1 MELTQVTNSELNRIL
16 SNFDVNPSKF
26 SYEKINTGY
35 INDSYFVNV
44 QNQKKYVLQK
54 INTNVFKNIDAI
66 KNNIS
71 LSISNLID
79 IGYHKIKFIDPINQ
93 ELFYNSGRD
102 CWRLMEYVN
111 GSYTKDNAENTKDAF
126 EAGRIISLFHV
137 LLKDV
142 DSGKCIDTLKDF
154 HNLPYR
160 IKEFEES
167 LNNTNDN
174 LKEECIEEINFSRVM
189 FDRLIVFYNSNLPE
203 RICHND
209 AKLNNILFSSTNK
222 GLCMIDLDTIMKGYF
237 HYDFGDAIRTI
248 VNPASVEEK
257 DLSKILFD
265 KSLFKSF
272 IDGVKSNGKFL
283 SSKELEL
290 LPLSTA
296 LMPFIHGLRALTD
309 YLNGNIYYKVS
320 YPKQNLIRS
329 RNLFAFSGH
338 ALKNEDFMKK
348 TIKEL

>member
-26 SYEKINTGY
+26 GYEKINTGY

-93 ELFYNSGRD
+93 ELFYNSGKD

-111 GSYTKDNAENTKDAF
+111 GSYTKNNAENTKDAF

-248 VNPASVEEK
+248 VNPASEEEK
-257 DLSKILFD
+257 DLSKILFN
-265 KSLFKSF
+265 KSLFKAF
-272 IDGVKSNGKFL
+272 VDGVKSNGKFL
-283 SSKELEL
+283 SSKEIDL

-348 TIKEL
+348 TIKGL

>member
-26 SYEKINTGY
+26 GYEKINTGY

-93 ELFYNSGRD
+93 ELFYNSGKD

-248 VNPASVEEK
+248 VNPASEEEK

>member
-26 SYEKINTGY
+26 GYEKINTGY

-93 ELFYNSGRD
+93 ELFYNSGKD

-237 HYDFGDAIRTI
+237 HYDFGDVIRTI
-248 VNPASVEEK
+248 VNPASEEEK
-257 DLSKILFD
+257 DLSKILFNT
-265 KSLFKSF
+265 SLFKAF
-272 IDGVKSNGKFL
+272 IDGLKSNGKFL

-348 TIKEL
+348 TIKGL

>member
-93 ELFYNSGRD
+93 ELFYNSGKD

-248 VNPASVEEK
+248 VNPASEEEK
-257 DLSKILFD
+257 DISKISFN
-265 KSLFKSF
+265 KSLFKAF
-272 IDGVKSNGKFL
+272 IDGLKSNGKFL
-283 SSKELEL
+283 SDKEIDL

>member
-93 ELFYNSGRD
+93 ELFYNSGKD

-209 AKLNNILFSSTNK
+209 AKLNNILFSSDNK

-248 VNPASVEEK
+248 VNPASEEEK

>member
-1 MELTQVTNSELNRIL
+1 MELTQVNNSELNNIL

-35 INDSYFVNV
+35 INDSYFISIDDK
-44 QNQKKYVLQK
+44 KKYVLQK
-54 INTNVFKNIDAI
+54 INTNVFKNINAI
-66 KNNIS
+66 KNNIN
-71 LSISNLID
+71 LSINNLKD
-79 IGYHKIKFIDPINQ
+79 LGYHKIKFIDPINQ
-93 ELFYNSGRD
+93 ALFYNSGRGY
-102 CWRLMEYVN
+102 WRLMEYVK
-111 GSYTKDNAENTKDAF
+111 GSYTKDNAENSNDAF
-126 EAGRIISLFHV
+126 EAGRIISLFHI

-142 DSGKCIDTLKDF
+142 NSEKCIDTLDNF

-167 LNNTNDN
+167 LKNTNDN
-174 LKEECIEEINFSRVM
+174 LKEECKEEINFSREM
-189 FDRLIVFYNSNLPE
+189 FNRLIVFYNSNLPE

-248 VNPASVEEK
+248 VNPASEEEK
-257 DLSKILFD
+257 DLSKILFN
-265 KSLFKSF
+265 KSLFKAF
-272 IDGVKSNGKFL
+272 IDGLKSNGEFL

-329 RNLFAFSGH
+329 RSLFTFSEL
-338 ALKNEDFMKK
+338 ALKHQDFMKK

>member
-26 SYEKINTGY
+26 GYEKINTGY

-93 ELFYNSGRD
+93 ELFYNSGKD

-111 GSYTKDNAENTKDAF
+111 GSYTKNNAENTKDAF

-248 VNPASVEEK
+248 VNPASEEEK